1 LIAFMASGRLYVIVA
16 TCPSSSYVTVSV
28 TPTFVAAP
36 ADARNES
43 SSGFAHLVL
52 LVLLTAIAALFV
64 VAAVGTRNPVSPVS
78 VGNTVAGFD
87 VAAITRATDPSV
99 VDISALLASAR
110 GSVAGTGLVLSA
122 SGIVLTNNHVIAGTS
137 EITAHVGGTG
147 RRYFANVLGYDV
159 THDLA
164 VLQLVGA
171 AGLTPARLGHQAG
184 ARPGDEVVAI
194 GNALGLDG
202 TPTGQAGTISAF
214 GRSVTATDASGRNG
228 ETLSGMIEFAAQ
240 IEPGDS
246 GGPLVDARGEV
257 IGLTTAATVGDG
269 PLIATAP
276 MGFAIPID
284 RAVATAREI
293 ERGQASATVHVG
305 PRAVLGLTVKSV
317 QSTPSVAGVAGAVVG
332 LVAHS
337 SPAYTAGIRA
347 DDVIV
352 SVDRTSVG
360 SLADLNVALD
370 RRRPGD
376 VVELGWTDADGH
388 FRTGPVRLLAGP
400 PL

>member
-1 LIAFMASGRLYVIVA
+1 VIVA

-43 SSGFAHLVL
+43 SSGFAHVVL
-52 LVLLTAIAALFV
+52 LVLLAAIAALFL
-64 VAAVGTRNPVSPVS
+64 VAAAGARDPVPPVSTGS
-78 VGNTVAGFD
+78 TVAGFD
-87 VAAITRATDPSV
+87 VDAITRATDPSV

-110 GSVAGTGLVLSA
+110 GSVAGTGLVLSS
-122 SGIVLTNNHVIAGTS
+122 SGVVLTNNHVIAGTS

-147 RRYFANVLGYDV
+147 HRYFASVIGYDV

-164 VLQLVGA
+164 VLQLEGA
-171 AGLTPARLGHQAG
+171 HGLTPARLGNPAQAHS
-184 ARPGDEVVAI
+184 GDAVVAI

-214 GRSVTATDASGRNG
+214 GRSVTATDGTGRNG

-246 GGPLVDARGEV
+246 GGPLVDARGQV
-257 IGLTTAATVGDG
+257 IGLTTAATVADG

-276 MGFAIPID
+276 MGFAVPID
-284 RAVATAREI
+284 RAVTTAEQI
-293 ERGQASATVHVG
+293 ERGQASASIHVG
-305 PRAVLGLTVKSV
+305 PRAVLGLTVKTV
-317 QSTPSVAGVAGAVVG
+317 QSTPSVAGIAGAVVG
-332 LVAHS
+332 LVDRNG
-337 SPAYTAGIRA
+337 PARAAGLRA

-352 SVDRTSVG
+352 SVDETSVR
-360 SLADLNVALD
+360 SLADLDNALD
-370 RRRPGD
+370 GRHPGD
-376 VVELGWTDADGH
+376 VVELGWTDAAGH
-388 FRTGPVRLLAGP
+388 FRTGSVRLLAGP